1 MELSNSNLDITA
13 IAYNG
18 QIHLLQGQESQLLLS
33 LAILL
38 LVYILLVILAVQHL
52 IIHPIHQLNET
63 IENLDYKNNEL
74 HLQTNLK
81 NEIGSITSH
90 VNHMLDRISSLTSS
104 DIESQQQIYRDGLN
118 KKQTQIYAYQS
129 QIQPTFSL

>member
-52 IIHPIHQLNET
+52 IIHPIHQLRKRSKILT
-63 IENLDYKNNEL
+63 IKIMNY
-74 HLQTNLK
+74 TF
-81 NEIGSITSH
+81 
-90 VNHMLDRISSLTSS
+90 R
-104 DIESQQQIYRDGLN
+104 QI
-118 KKQTQIYAYQS
+118 
-129 QIQPTFSL
+129 

>member
-81 NEIGSITSH
+81 NENWLHHFSC
-90 VNHMLDRISSLTSS
+90 
-104 DIESQQQIYRDGLN
+104 EP
-118 KKQTQIYAYQS
+118 YA
-129 QIQPTFSL
+129 